1 MKDQF
6 TVISP
11 SDVVLLEGILV
22 FYNSDIRDMFDMKL
36 FVDTDADTRLARRG
50 KGLFINDVT
59 LRGAGWDIIYD
70 PFTLIILRHFVTTG
84 HKCVTEGGK
93 GDQKIS
99 KFV

>member
-1 MKDQF
+1 M
-6 TVISP
+6 ISP

-59 LRGAGWDIIYD
+59 LRGGGWDIIYVTD
-70 PFTLIILRHFVTTG
+70 ETKLRFRGLFRIKLYSEIRVLL
-84 HKCVTEGGK
+84 
-93 GDQKIS
+93 
-99 KFV
+99 